1 MDPILLKNLIASSA
15 YSLLGIV
22 ILVTSFVIIEKIAPE
37 NLWKEIVER
46 QNVAL
51 SILAAGFMIAIAMII
66 SAAVH
71 G

>member
-1 MDPILLKNLIASSA
+1 MDPNLLKNLISSSA

-22 ILVTSFVIIEKIAPE
+22 ILVTSFVIIEKISPE